1 MAVEDRV
8 AFALTFL
15 SDLRLAEYIL
25 SLTTKLTEEG
35 DLAGLLLTG
44 MHYLCAHYYKL
55 NQIKYQALV
64 RMGWIFFK
72 GTWTYPGIFKACAF
86 LL

>member
-44 MHYLCAHYYKL
+44 IHYFWA
-55 NQIKYQALV
+55 
-64 RMGWIFFK
+64 F
-72 GTWTYPGIFKACAF
+72 IFK
-86 LL
+86 

>member
-8 AFALTFL
+8 AFALIFL
-15 SDLRLAEYIL
+15 SDLRLADYIL

-44 MHYLCAHYYKL
+44 TNLGVL
-55 NQIKYQALV
+55 
-64 RMGWIFFK
+64 
-72 GTWTYPGIFKACAF
+72 
-86 LL
+86 

>member
-15 SDLRLAEYIL
+15 SDLRLADYIIT
-25 SLTTKLTEEG
+25 LTTKLTEEG

-44 MHYLCAHYYKL
+44 THELWTLYL
-55 NQIKYQALV
+55 QIKLIKLQAQV
-64 RMGWIFFK
+64 RTGWIFFK
-72 GTWTYPGIFKACAF
+72 GIWMCQEIFKACAF
-86 LL
+86 L

>member
-15 SDLRLAEYIL
+15 SDLRLADYIL

-44 MHYLCAHYYKL
+44 KHY
-55 NQIKYQALV
+55 
-64 RMGWIFFK
+64 
-72 GTWTYPGIFKACAF
+72 F
-86 LL
+86 LFLFTH